1 MGSGAPFYQIQPIDA
16 RLNTQLSTRPSLE
29 DESGRSSGFMQ
40 DEEGKGLTFQSLF
53 AQAVNGVN
61 DSLLSA
67 GDLGRKAM
75 TGEVKNLHEISIAGA
90 KAEIML
96 KLATQIT
103 SKVTQAAT
111 QLFQMQI

>member
-1 MGSGAPFYQIQPIDA
+1 MGTGAPFHQIQPIDV
-16 RLNTQLSTRPSLE
+16 RLNTQLSARPSRE
-29 DESGRSSGFMQ
+29 DESGRPSAFLEDG
-40 DEEGKGLTFQSLF
+40 EGKQLTFQSLF

-61 DSLLSA
+61 DSLLTA
-67 GDLGRKAM
+67 GDLGRKVI
-75 TGEVKNLHEISIAGA
+75 TGEVKNLHEVSIAGA
-90 KAEIML
+90 KAEVML